1 MQKISVYIISGLA
14 TDERVFRNIHFPE
27 FIEVHFIAWKKPLRK
42 ETLDAYTARLIK
54 EIDQSK
60 PFVLL
65 GLSFGGVI
73 AQEIAKKTDPFETVI
88 ISSITSSKELPWYF
102 RLIGKLK
109 LNRIFPFGFF
119 KFPNFFLNWIFGAKS
134 RDDKKLLAGILR
146 DADTS
151 LIRWS
156 VEQLLSWRSEN
167 KVEKNFRIHGT
178 KDKLLPLKNKNS
190 DAIITGGGHLMIYN
204 KAQDV
209 ELILEGVFVDFR
221 NFNLDF
227 LREKGRPPRH

>member
-1 MQKISVYIISGLA
+1 MEKIALYIISGLA
-14 TDERVFRNIHFPE
+14 TDERVFKNIHFPE
-27 FIEVHFIAWKKPLRK
+27 FVEVHFIAWKKPLRK
-42 ETLDAYTARLIK
+42 ETLDAYVDRLIK

-73 AQEIAKKTDPFETVI
+73 AQEMAKKIDPLETVI
-88 ISSITSSKELPWYF
+88 ISSITSAKEIPWYF
-102 RLIGKLK
+102 RLVGKLK

-119 KFPNFFLNWIFGAKS
+119 KFPNFFINWIFGAKT

-167 KVEKNFRIHGT
+167 KPESIFRIHGT
-178 KDKLLPLKNKNS
+178 NDKLLPLKNKNA
-190 DAIITGGGHLMIYN
+190 DAIINGGGHLMVYN
-204 KAQDV
+204 KAEDV
-209 ELILEGVFVDFR
+209 ELIIESVLTTLRFPPKKRR
-221 NFNLDF
+221 NF
-227 LREKGRPPRH
+227 

>member
-1 MQKISVYIISGLA
+1 MQKIAVYIISGLA

-27 FIEVHFIAWKKPLRK
+27 FAEVHFIAWKKPLRK
-42 ETLDAYTARLIK
+42 ETLDAYVDRLIK

-65 GLSFGGVI
+65 GLSFGGVV
-73 AQEIAKKTDPFETVI
+73 AQQIAKKIDPLETVL
-88 ISSITSSKELPWYF
+88 ISSITSPKEIPWYF

-146 DADTS
+146 DADTA

-167 KVEKNFRIHGT
+167 NPEPIFRMHGT
-178 KDKLLPLKNKNS
+178 NDKLLPLKNKNA
-190 DAIITGGGHLMIYN
+190 DAILSGGGHLMVYN
-204 KAQDV
+204 KADEV
-209 ELILEGVFVDFR
+209 EVILEGVFVDLR
-221 NFNLDF
+221 SHLLRGEKKEDFN
-227 LREKGRPPRH
+227 